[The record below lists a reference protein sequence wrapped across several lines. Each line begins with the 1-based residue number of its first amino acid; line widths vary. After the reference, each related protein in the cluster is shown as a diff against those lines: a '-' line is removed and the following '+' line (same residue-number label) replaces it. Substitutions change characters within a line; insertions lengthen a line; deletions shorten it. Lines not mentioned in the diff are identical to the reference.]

1 MEMVKTKKAADLYAA
16 FLPPIITV
24 SNVVKFDFF

>member
-1 MEMVKTKKAADLYAA
+1 MEKAKTKKAADLFAA

-24 SNVVKFDFF
+24 SNYSKIDFF